1 MITELS
7 FSLATDPT
15 ESDRVDDINRLRVRA
30 TDSSGERL
38 VDESYRCIPSIEFV
52 SGPLFAS
59 GSILEGESVT
69 LFDCSLDDRRIAMTP
84 TDGQV
89 TLDIRALPSGER
101 VDVDRPVP
109 VSPDVVVEAV
119 VEFAA
124 TNLAQRRER
133 ADSAAE
139 HCYCLRL
146 EIGIDEARNRLSYD
160 REHGT
165 QKDYE
170 PTLGDDHFERF
181 LFDCRRHDHLAAFVA
196 GTDALDAFVR
206 DLRNRDDEYAD
217 DAYRQLLEYHDEVC
231 EQTLA
236 ALRDEPGDERATLHL
251 ENVCWAANPDLSPVA
266 LDALAKTDRGAAV
279 DVAATLVRN
288 DEPDVATAAAEL
300 LADVGAEAID
310 ERMRTRIDTVF
321 EQAVAEADG
330 STAAELSAAA
340 ERFRNGQ

>member
-30 TDSSGERL
+30 TDSSGEGL
-38 VDESYRCIPSIEFV
+38 VDESYRCTPSIEFV

-69 LFDCSLDDRRIAMTP
+69 LFDCSLDDRRIAVTP

-89 TLDIRALPSGER
+89 ALDIRALPSGER
-101 VDVDRPVP
+101 IDVDRPVP

-139 HCYCLRL
+139 RCYCLRL
-146 EIGIDEARNRLSYD
+146 EIGINEARNRLSYD

-181 LFDCRRHDHLAAFVA
+181 LFDCRRHDHLVAFVA
-196 GTDALDAFVR
+196 ETDALDAFVR
-206 DLRNRDDEYAD
+206 DLRSRDDEYAA
-217 DAYRQLLEYHDEVC
+217 DAYRQLLEHRDEVC
-231 EQTLA
+231 KRTLA
-236 ALRDEPGDERATLHL
+236 ILRDDPGDERATLHL
-251 ENVCWAANPDLSPVA
+251 ENVCWAANPVFSPAA

-288 DEPDVATAAAEL
+288 DESEVALAAANL
-300 LADVGAEAID
+300 LAHVGADAVD
-310 ERMRTRIDTVF
+310 ERTRTRIDAAF
-321 EQAVAEADG
+321 DEAVAAADG
-330 STAAELSAAA
+330 RTAAELSDAA
-340 ERFRNGQ
+340 EQFRNG